1 MTHVYVHFTRWDW
14 CARTWRAQSA
24 GPSEPIISKHEES
37 FMKSM
42 SMLLAI
48 SLLSL
53 SACRTSANS
62 DGTLFVS
69 GRIDGD
75 TVDISSKRPGR
86 ITEITVREGDSVQ
99 AGQVLAVLTSD
110 QDQARFEAQEAR
122 VTSGQ

>member
-1 MTHVYVHFTRWDW
+1 
-14 CARTWRAQSA
+14 
-24 GPSEPIISKHEES
+24 
-37 FMKSM
+37 MKSI
-42 SMLLAI
+42 STLLVI

-53 SACRTSANS
+53 NACRTSASS

-99 AGQVLAVLTSD
+99 AGQLLAVISSP
-110 QDQARFEAQEAR
+110 QDQARYDAQEAR
-122 VTSGQ
+122 VTSGQRKLRQLQQQLKT

>member
-1 MTHVYVHFTRWDW
+1 MHKTGCLEPMTGVYANCTRSD
-14 CARTWRAQSA
+14 CRGRTWRDQRGAPT
-24 GPSEPIISKHEES
+24 GPSKSKHEES
-37 FMKSM
+37 FMKVM

-86 ITEITVREGDSVQ
+86 ITEITVREGDTVQ
-99 AGQVLAVLTSD
+99 AGQLLAVLTSD
-110 QDQARFEAQEAR
+110 QD
-122 VTSGQ
+122 